1 MQGWPSARTVNRYR
15 DWTSSTVQHD
25 WRVCLSVE
33 SEHAD
38 LSNPAVSPLAHF
50 GAEVRLERE
59 RLGISRE
66 DLGRAAHCGYSL
78 VAKIEAGKRVP
89 VLEFAE
95 ACDRMFPHSNGRF
108 ARLWPLALRY
118 AFPPWF
124 RKYVELEREATTIRT
139 FESQVIPG
147 LLQTEEYARELLRTG
162 RPDSLDDLVT
172 ARMTRQSLWECDTSP
187 RAWFVLDEQALR
199 RNVGTAEVMGCQLE
213 RLLKAG
219 QRPRT
224 VIQVIL
230 QSIGAHPGLAGPF
243 TILSFGQGPD
253 VLYVDSFSEGR
264 TVLDAGEVDAAA
276 HAYDLLRS
284 YALSPEASAD
294 VIGARLE
301 ELIS

>member
-1 MQGWPSARTVNRYR
+1 MSI
-15 DWTSSTVQHD
+15 
-25 WRVCLSVE
+25 E

-38 LSNPAVSPLAHF
+38 PADPTVSPLAHF

-59 RLGISRE
+59 RLCMSRE
-66 DLGRAAHCGYSL
+66 DLGAEAHCGYSL

-89 VLEFAE
+89 MLEFAE

-108 ARLWPLALRY
+108 VRLWPLALRY

-124 RKYVELEREATTIRT
+124 RRYVEFERDAATIRT

-147 LLQTEEYARELLRTG
+147 LLQTTDYARALLRTG

-172 ARMTRQSLWECDTSP
+172 ARMTRQSLWERDSPP
-187 RAWFVLDEQALR
+187 RAWFVLDEQALH
-199 RNVGTAEVMGCQLE
+199 RNVGGAEVMACQLQ

-219 QRPRT
+219 QEPRT
-224 VIQVIL
+224 VIQVVP
-230 QSIGAHPGLAGPF
+230 QAVGAHPGLAGPF

-264 TVLDAGEVDAAA
+264 TVLDAAEVDAAA

-284 YALSPEASAD
+284 YALSPEASAE

-301 ELIS
+301 ELSP